1 MLITVGGLAFA
12 LSPKIEDVG
21 PTAWKGDLIMVSAA
35 ALQSV
40 YNVLSKPYIQRIG
53 ALRFTAFGMAVGAVA
68 LVAVCIFGDFLQ
80 AIGELDSKAWV
91 AIVYL
96 GIFGN
101 AVLWVLWAIGLQY
114 ASPSLVA
121 LTNTVNTLT
130 ASFLGALILSEPLG
144 IEFAVGFICVVIGI
158 VIATD
163 LAGRKIARS
172 VHGEH

>member
-1 MLITVGGLAFA
+1 VGGHR
-12 LSPKIEDVG
+12 LS
-21 PTAWKGDLIMVSAA
+21 
-35 ALQSV
+35 
-40 YNVLSKPYIQRIG
+40 
-53 ALRFTAFGMAVGAVA
+53 
-68 LVAVCIFGDFLQ
+68 GDFWQ
-80 AIGELDSKAWV
+80 RQ
-91 AIVYL
+91 
-96 GIFGN
+96 
-101 AVLWVLWAIGLQY
+101 LWVLWAIGLQY

-163 LAGRKIARS
+163 LAGREIARS